1 MGKGKGN
8 VAYWVCNVKP
18 GRILY
23 ELAGNDFNV
32 LKNALEYASVKL
44 PVATRILSRK
54 FL

>member
-8 VAYWVCNVKP
+8 VSYWVCNVRP

-23 ELAGNDFNV
+23 ELAGPDYK
-32 LKNALEYASVKL
+32 LLLNALKYASVKL
-44 PVATRILSRK
+44 PIGVKILTRK